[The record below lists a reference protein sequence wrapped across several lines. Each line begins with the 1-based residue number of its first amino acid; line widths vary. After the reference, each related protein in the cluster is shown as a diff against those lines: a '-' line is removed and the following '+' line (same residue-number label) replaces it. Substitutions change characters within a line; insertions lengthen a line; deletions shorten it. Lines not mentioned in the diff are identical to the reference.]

1 MLIGLV
7 VASLLVIIGF
17 QAPSGIKAISKTSR
31 LERLQTADLSHSPS
45 LRDKDCTTGDDHGCK
60 ARNGASG
67 LRPVGFP
74 STILRIVADATPG
87 RHTCCHRATNFPRLC
102 ERGSKS
108 TSAYYLLVIPAVL
121 IIRFLANLEGSESSE
136 TRRRLQFQR
145 ENRRRI

>member
-1 MLIGLV
+1 MLRMEKCRCSRRHPQVLIGLV

-60 ARNGASG
+60 AHNGAPG

-74 STILRIVADATPG
+74 STILRIVADA
-87 RHTCCHRATNFPRLC
+87 
-102 ERGSKS
+102 K
-108 TSAYYLLVIPAVL
+108 PAVTPVAIAPQTFRDFANVVPRAPPH
-121 IIRFLANLEGSESSE
+121 IIS
-136 TRRRLQFQR
+136 
-145 ENRRRI
+145 